1 MPSVKIIEKNK
12 QNIFIKNKI
21 VHIYVSY
28 LLKVTFS
35 VSVTNL
41 LLHLEL
47 VQALS
52 KRRFVKF
59 ITIRNLIDK
68 AQAGS
73 KALF

>member
-1 MPSVKIIEKNK
+1 M
-12 QNIFIKNKI
+12 F
-21 VHIYVSY
+21 HIC
-28 LLKVTFS
+28 LRVTFS

-59 ITIRNLIDK
+59 IRIRNLIDK